1 MTANGDIFDAAN
13 ATKANFDDIYNAPD
27 PRAYYT
33 TLGALDYQIP
43 TNAKSVFQN
52 ILARM
57 ELRSRAKIIDIGCSY
72 GVNAAMLR
80 FDTTFDAMM
89 RRYRSDGVMQQS
101 AAETIIQDAD
111 AFAPRLP
118 ENGSTFV
125 GLDVAREAVGYADAV
140 GLVDEAVIANLEEAS
155 PSAEEAAALADADL
169 VITTGAVGYVGAETF
184 AHIVE
189 AAEKPPW
196 IAAFVL
202 RQFPF
207 DEIADRLDEYGLVT
221 EKLEG
226 RTFLQRRFRD
236 AEEQAGAIEAV
247 SAAGCDP
254 DGFESE
260 GFYHAEFY
268 LARPAGEISGPIGAL
283 GLA

>member
-1 MTANGDIFDAAN
+1 MSTNGELFNAEN

-33 TLGALDYQIP
+33 TLDALDYQIP
-43 TNAKSVFQN
+43 TNAKSVFQK
-52 ILARM
+52 ILQRM
-57 ELRSRAKIIDIGCSY
+57 ERGRHTKIVDIGCSY

-80 FDTTFDAMM
+80 FDTTFHAMA
-89 RRYRSDGVMQQS
+89 RRYFADDIRRQS
-101 AAETIIQDAD
+101 TAETILQDAA

-118 ENGSTFV
+118 ESDITFV

-140 GLVDEAVIANLEEAS
+140 GLVDETVVANLEEAP
-155 PSAEEAAALADADL
+155 PSEAQAATLCDADL

-184 AHIVE
+184 AHIIN
-189 AAEKPPW
+189 AADAPVW

-207 DEIADRLDEYGLVT
+207 AEIADRLDQYGLVT
-221 EKLEG
+221 EKLEA
-226 RTFLQRRFRD
+226 RTFLQRRFCD
-236 AEEQAGAIEAV
+236 SEEQAKAIEAV

-254 DGFESE
+254 GGFESE
-260 GFYHAEFY
+260 GYYHAELY
-268 LARPAGEISGPIGAL
+268 LARPAGEISAPVSAL
-283 GLA
+283 DLV